1 MDTLKN
7 CPAPAKLNLFLH
19 VTGRRADGYHLL
31 QTAFQLIDRADTLDF
46 TLREDDAIRRVTAV
60 PGVPE
65 EGDLII
71 RAARLLQQEVLRR
84 TGALPPGVDI
94 AIHKLLPMGGGLG
107 GGSSD
112 AATTLM
118 ALNALW
124 KAGLSKDELMAL
136 GLPLGADIPF
146 FIFGATA
153 FAEGVGEAL
162 QPVAVPDAWYVVIEP
177 GVQVPTASI
186 FTSDHLTRNT
196 PAVIMADFSGH
207 YAEQGSTL
215 RQFGKNDLQQ
225 VATRLFPPVA
235 QAVEWLGAYGDA
247 RMTGSGA
254 CVFCA
259 FHSEEQ
265 ADAVLE
271 SFNAQALS
279 ATVPSTWKG
288 WKAKA
293 LQEHPLGVVIP
304 L

>member
-1 MDTLKN
+1 MRSLTS

-19 VTGRRADGYHLL
+19 VTGRRPDGYHLL
-31 QTAFQLIDRADTLDF
+31 QSVFQLIDRCDTLDF
-46 TLREDDAIRRVTAV
+46 TLRGDERIRRVTDV

-65 EGDLII
+65 DSDLVV
-71 RAARLLQQEVLRR
+71 RAARLLQAEVARR
-84 TGALPPGVDI
+84 TGTPPPGVDI
-94 AIHKLLPMGGGLG
+94 ALHKVLPMGGGLG

-112 AATTLM
+112 AATTLL
-118 ALNALW
+118 ALNRLW
-124 KAGLSKDELMAL
+124 HGGLSKQALMDL

-146 FIFGATA
+146 FLFGETA

-162 QPVAVPDAWYVVIEP
+162 RPVDGPDCWYVVIEP
-177 GVQVPTASI
+177 GVQVPTGDI
-186 FTSDHLTRNT
+186 FTSEHLTRNT
-196 PAVIMADFSGH
+196 AAVIISDFSRHFADQDTG
-207 YAEQGSTL
+207 L

-259 FHSEEQ
+259 FHGEEQ
-265 ADAVLE
+265 ADAVL
-271 SFNAQALS
+271 S
-279 ATVPSTWKG
+279 AFEATAPSTWKG

-293 LQEHPLGVVIP
+293 LRRHPMEMFQP
-304 L
+304 ESCEA